1 MRLMGL
7 IGRMNMPRMNM
18 PRMNIPG
25 LMGMSHGAGMR
36 HGREAGCK
44 ASGRYFI
51 FSLLLSVWLW
61 CFWAV
66 CPVCSVCSVCSVC
79 PAYSICSV
87 CPACPAYPVC
97 AAAQS
102 YTFAVA
108 GFGNKV
114 DFTNVEG
121 DAVVQVSQP
130 IVDYLIDELMDC
142 PSMVIYDGTPAAAQ
156 ARADEVS
163 SQLELGNLPAEYKDI
178 QADYIISGYLS
189 NIGVTFSLFQML
201 VPGGHSYN
209 LRVDLAVKIYECST
223 GRCVYTAVGKGEAAS
238 EDFDVSLL
246 GLHLLRCGD
255 TQFSSECYDA
265 ALQKAVK
272 QAADKI
278 KRDI

>member
-7 IGRMNMPRMNM
+7 IGRMNMS
-18 PRMNIPG
+18 G

-36 HGREAGCK
+36 HGRKDGCK

-51 FSLLLSVWLW
+51 FSLLLSMWLW

-66 CPVCSVCSVCSVC
+66 CPV
-79 PAYSICSV
+79 CSV

-121 DAVVQVSQP
+121 DAVVQVSQS

-189 NIGVTFSLFQML
+189 NMGVTFSQCQVLL
-201 VPGGHSYN
+201 PGGHSYKVC
-209 LRVDLAVKIYECST
+209 VDLSVKIYECGT

-238 EDFDVSLL
+238 EDFDISLL